1 MWEIWNYIKNRGI
14 PSNKNSMSG
23 GLMSCVRENSP
34 PLDLD
39 MNASGPL
46 SLPEPRINTSD
57 LFDNGHS
64 SSQHSIMSSTP
75 LAAHSSAHLLDAGNV
90 SSSSGAA
97 GGGGSGC
104 VSPAATP
111 QATPPN
117 TEQQKRRRFHPLRN
131 LRRIFRRRTITTTN
145 PTATDATT
153 APNSTSLPLAPT
165 SSTSEKNLRSATLS
179 CVAST
184 SVASASS
191 PSSPLTH
198 QQLHDAYLTQSLPK
212 SKSSYLSLLGGG
224 GGKNKG
230 SHDHCSGGVNPSETT
245 SKSKSKHKN
254 KAQKAQQQQ
263 LQQQAK
269 DLELSTDEN
278 MYGTS
283 QQTST
288 SYHHQHHAM
297 AQTTSSGSVSATK
310 SSLLTQR
317 QSIGVAVFPGAMQ
330 RNFFAE
336 RQKLRSVGDSSQDLD
351 SGSGNDS
358 GTGGGG
364 GHISLAA
371 KNSSASGGEMSD
383 SQRSLS
389 EGRLI
394 DSDYSRDG
402 LSQSHDSV
410 FSESATASSLSIVL
424 KAELADVLRKRRNR
438 PDASDEDLGLPRS
451 PASPQ
456 RRVLAKTNGSTGGS
470 GNGTTS
476 LRIKQS
482 HHHMEKQSEAS
493 SLSLLSMNSADGD
506 DLLATSTANNSLST
520 EIRQEHSRYSRSST
534 MSSLSMSSDILRH
547 RDSSLGEPKD
557 EVDLFSSDWQR
568 LSHSAAKHKMA
579 IRPAKKKGGPSRQH
593 RRTLETSIPEANE
606 DLSKLNSKKL
616 LDIKD
621 LDAKAKTRSLPPG
634 VNAAKLMEELGS
646 SSVSVVKHNTAFK
659 ETQMG
664 HKISSTST
672 TTSMAKT
679 TKFTAT
685 TSSAT
690 TTPTTAN
697 ATNSISAHANATT
710 TPTMATEATSQTT
723 STSTTNNIFGFRSLT
738 AKASS
743 MFESKETTS
752 SCNPEDLLCQAKK
765 PEVFKKPE
773 TLSEKPDT
781 MAMETQESGFL
792 RRLMHRNS
800 KRSIAKANAGDEEAE
815 VVDSKQHEP
824 KKMQMAMEA
833 KTTYSSSSFLQDVT
847 KSEFSYINAA
857 GINSAAAPT
866 ATATATASNSTSKN
880 FEQKHGDIKR
890 GDFMSDSRPAFSVK
904 ASSCLTPKEDKKPED
919 LSPSKPKSGPAAR
932 QRYMPQNISN
942 ENLSS
947 SAGTAEQ
954 QLLSSSKESILSKS
968 SANEMFQS
976 TSIIREITKQQN
988 TSPLKAE
995 HHFEK
1000 KPKIVGLSAFQ
1011 QKISKSNESFGRV
1024 SSNTSL
1030 VSLEQQTTTKMES
1043 EELVEGELC
1052 APVRAQ
1058 IYDQKSRKAVEKSKS
1073 FRAYGEEKPSTPNT
1087 VHNNM
1092 PSLPDLSLN
1101 LRVPYYK
1108 EFVLQ
1113 DNETYGG
1120 SGSTPSPPDE
1130 KQSSLGFEINDN
1142 KLMKP
1147 ERKSFSN
1154 YDRNVILTTTPSGP
1168 AGSNKKLLST
1178 PTISLVPPLSPSAA
1192 SNRNISEIE
1201 SNIDMIVSSPFISV
1215 IRKSSNF
1222 SEQQQLERS
1231 ETTVVPERI
1240 RPTVLALKK
1249 EKSLSEDN
1257 VLNSPSTANV
1267 TLREKS
1273 LNKQNITFANSSGH
1287 MESLKDMERK
1297 SAPAPMGS
1305 RSSNGFRNNS
1315 TRRSTSAVE
1324 AVEDNK
1330 QSVPEF
1336 MKIQL
1341 NRVDPM
1347 RTSKSNV
1354 VLAKNVKET
1363 PQPTPMLLSTRESS
1377 PDDDFRRLS
1386 SESVD
1391 INERS
1396 SPEMEKRFPVVY
1408 HEAINKQAKHSLG
1421 LPPKSPIK
1429 KTGTM
1434 TGLAPQ
1440 TLPATPTTPPTP
1452 TINEREY
1459 RPELELHFK
1468 LPETKVTVPSS
1479 AAVAAPEEH
1488 TNSLSLQE
1496 RRRLFMAEDKAKVE
1510 RKVEELKYERKR
1522 SINEEVTRKSVIKSE
1537 SMEEKESPTENGVV
1551 LRKKSFASSA
1561 SHLSMNG
1568 NSLNGNGQSS
1578 INNSSNNISVAAN
1591 KTDAT
1596 PELMKVFARRSL
1608 KIKDEDLDKILGN
1621 PLMGVPPTTTPANNS
1636 NILSSS
1642 SLGQNVK
1649 KFSSSNCTSTPSVDS
1664 DKENQSA
1671 SEEKLDKLSKMET
1684 EQSISITKIS
1694 AGQSQGS
1701 HVITSSNGHSS
1712 GVISVQRN
1720 SLADF
1725 RQMPIKANNAMGLAL
1740 SNNNNNNNLS
1750 NSMGNNNNNNN
1761 TISPVNGNNGVLTN
1775 KSFLPPI
1782 KIPGYR
1788 HVSMERITQN
1798 NNNINNNNNN
1808 VQNNNNNN
1816 NCTPASSPN
1825 KSTTLER
1832 SSVKL
1837 ADMKAAT
1844 KTESST
1850 TLMNKSIERSATV
1863 GEFKGIH
1870 QRRAEWEQRAK
1881 EALNFKF

>member
-1 MWEIWNYIKNRGI
+1 
-14 PSNKNSMSG
+14 MSG

-34 PLDLD
+34 PLDMD
-39 MNASGPL
+39 MSSSGPL

-57 LFDNGHS
+57 LFDNAHS
-64 SSQHSIMSSTP
+64 TSQHNIMCSTP
-75 LAAHSSAHLLDAGNV
+75 LAAHSSSHLQDAGTAG
-90 SSSSGAA
+90 SS
-97 GGGGSGC
+97 GGGGGPSC
-104 VSPAATP
+104 SSNNTTP

-145 PTATDATT
+145 PSATADVPPNATT
-153 APNSTSLPLAPT
+153 TTTLPLAPT

-224 GGKNKG
+224 GKNKS
-230 SHDHCSGGVNPSETT
+230 SHDHCGVNSSET

-254 KAQKAQQQQ
+254 KNQKSQQQQQQQ
-263 LQQQAK
+263 LQQQQQKAK
-269 DLELSTDEN
+269 DSSELTTTDET
-278 MYGTS
+278 MFGTTT
-283 QQTST
+283 QTSA
-288 SYHHQHHAM
+288 SYHQQQQHHAM
-297 AQTTSSGSVSATK
+297 AGSNSSTTSLSATK
-310 SSLLTQR
+310 STLLSQR

-336 RQKLRSVGDSSQDLD
+336 RQKLRSLGDSSQDLD

-358 GTGGGG
+358 GTGGGCGGG

-456 RRVLAKTNGSTGGS
+456 RRVLAKTSASAGGS
-470 GNGTTS
+470 GTGIATSSS
-476 LRIKQS
+476 LRTKQTT
-482 HHHMEKQSEAS
+482 MEKQNEAS

-506 DLLATSTANNSLST
+506 DLLASSTAT
-520 EIRQEHSRYSRSST
+520 EIVQERSRYSRSST
-534 MSSLSMSSDILRH
+534 MSSISMSSDILRH
-547 RDSSLGEPKD
+547 RDSSFGEARD

-579 IRPAKKKGGPSRQH
+579 IRPTKKKGGPSRQH

-606 DLSKLNSKKL
+606 DLSKLSNKKL

-634 VNAAKLMEELGS
+634 VNAAKLMEEHS
-646 SSVSVVKHNTAFK
+646 SNISVKHNHTAFK
-659 ETQMG
+659 ESNNQVTT
-664 HKISSTST
+664 TST
-672 TTSMAKT
+672 TK
-679 TKFTAT
+679 
-685 TSSAT
+685 TSSNTKAT
-690 TTPTTAN
+690 KYSSTVVASNGNQT
-697 ATNSISAHANATT
+697 NATT
-710 TPTMATEATSQTT
+710 ITTGQSGTS
-723 STSTTNNIFGFRSLT
+723 NNIFGFRSLSS
-738 AKASS
+738 KAST
-743 MFESKETTS
+743 MFESKEMTTS
-752 SCNPEDLLCQAKK
+752 EEVTKK
-765 PEVFKKPE
+765 PEVLKKPE
-773 TLSEKPDT
+773 PLMADKPDPN
-781 MAMETQESGFL
+781 AMETQESGFL
-792 RRLMHRNS
+792 RRLIHRNS
-800 KRSIAKANAGDEEAE
+800 KRSIAKANAGDEESEAIE
-815 VVDSKQHEP
+815 AKQSEP
-824 KKMQMAMEA
+824 KKLITSPMTMEA
-833 KTTYSSSSFLQDVT
+833 KTSSYTSSSFIQDVT
-847 KSEFSYINAA
+847 KSEFSYI
-857 GINSAAAPT
+857 SSPSEEKRKE
-866 ATATATASNSTSKN
+866 AS
-880 FEQKHGDIKR
+880 R
-890 GDFMSDSRPAFSVK
+890 GDFMSDSRSAFSPMASNFLATATTMSTAHMAKEEKK
-904 ASSCLTPKEDKKPED
+904 AEE

-942 ENLSS
+942 ENL
-947 SAGTAEQ
+947 AANNEN
-954 QLLSSSKESILSKS
+954 LLSSSKESILSKS
-968 SANEMFQS
+968 SGSDMFQS

-988 TSPLKAE
+988 TSPFKGD

-1030 VSLEQQTTTKMES
+1030 TSLDQVSSTTTTTTKMDQDEMM
-1043 EELVEGELC
+1043 VDGELC

-1058 IYDQKSRKAVEKSKS
+1058 IYEQKSRKSVEKSKS
-1073 FRAYGEEKPSTPNT
+1073 FRAYGEEKATSPP

-1108 EFVLQ
+1108 EFILQ
-1113 DNETYGG
+1113 DSAETGGYGA
-1120 SGSTPSPPDE
+1120 TPSPPEPADE
-1130 KQSSLGFEINDN
+1130 KQTSLGFEINDN
-1142 KLMKP
+1142 KLIKP
-1147 ERKSFSN
+1147 DRKSFSN
-1154 YDRNVILTTTPSGP
+1154 YDKNVILTTAPSGP
-1168 AGSNKKLLST
+1168 VAGKTKLMS
-1178 PTISLVPPLSPSAA
+1178 PAISLGPTLSPSAA

-1215 IRKSSNF
+1215 IRKSTNF
-1222 SEQQQLERS
+1222 SEQHMERT

-1240 RPTVLALKK
+1240 RPTVLPLKK

-1267 TLREKS
+1267 TLRDKP
-1273 LNKQNITFANSSGH
+1273 LHKQNLSFAQSSGQVDG
-1287 MESLKDMERK
+1287 LKEMERK
-1297 SAPAPMGS
+1297 SAPAPIKTT
-1305 RSSNGFRNNS
+1305 NGFRNQNT
-1315 TRRSTSAVE
+1315 TRRSSSVVETSE
-1324 AVEDNK
+1324 
-1330 QSVPEF
+1330 QQSQQPSVPEF

-1347 RTSKSNV
+1347 RSSKSNV
-1354 VLAKNVKET
+1354 VLAKNVKE
-1363 PQPTPMLLSTRESS
+1363 PSGNINNSMLLSPRESS

-1408 HEAINKQAKHSLG
+1408 HEAINKQATAGTKHCLG
-1421 LPPKSPIK
+1421 LPPKSPVK
-1429 KTGTM
+1429 KTMGMTM
-1434 TGLAPQ
+1434 MSPPSQ
-1440 TLPATPTTPPTP
+1440 VITPTTPPTP
-1452 TINEREY
+1452 TINERDSRHDIET
-1459 RPELELHFK
+1459 HFK
-1468 LPETKVTVPSS
+1468 LPEPRISVT
-1479 AAVAAPEEH
+1479 EENSC
-1488 TNSLSLQE
+1488 NSLSLQE
-1496 RRRLFMAEDKAKVE
+1496 RRRLFMSETKVE
-1510 RKVEELKYERKR
+1510 KKVEDLKFERKR
-1522 SINEEVTRKSVIKSE
+1522 SINEELSRKSVMKSE
-1537 SMEEKESPTENGVV
+1537 SMEEKESPTENGVI
-1551 LRKKSFASSA
+1551 LRKKSFASSS

-1568 NSLNGNGQSS
+1568 NTLSSSTNTSTTNITTNLNKN
-1578 INNSSNNISVAAN
+1578 
-1591 KTDAT
+1591 DPT

-1608 KIKDEDLDKILGN
+1608 KIKDEDLDKMLNN
-1621 PLMGVPPTTTPANNS
+1621 PIASSTPSTLQTA
-1636 NILSSS
+1636 
-1642 SLGQNVK
+1642 K
-1649 KFSSSNCTSTPSVDS
+1649 KFTTSNSTSNPSVDS

-1684 EQSISITKIS
+1684 EKSISVTKIS
-1694 AGQSQGS
+1694 TGSTVGHQSHHS
-1701 HVITSSNGHSS
+1701 TSNGNMANNN
-1712 GVISVQRN
+1712 QRN

-1725 RQMPIKANNAMGLAL
+1725 RQMPAKINAGGLAL
-1740 SNNNNNNNLS
+1740 NNNNNSTNNNNNNN
-1750 NSMGNNNNNNN
+1750 NINNNNNA
-1761 TISPVNGNNGVLTN
+1761 ISPINGNSGLNN
-1775 KSFLPPI
+1775 KNFLPPI

-1788 HVSMERITQN
+1788 HVSMERITQTN
-1798 NNNINNNNNN
+1798 NTINNNNNN
-1808 VQNNNNNN
+1808 NNNSNSYHNSQS
-1816 NCTPASSPN
+1816 SSPA

-1832 SSVKL
+1832 SSMKL
-1837 ADMKAAT
+1837 ADLNTAT

-1850 TLMNKSIERSATV
+1850 TIINKSIERSATV

-1881 EALNFKF
+1881 EALK